1 MENKHRTSS
10 KLSRK
15 EQDMEM
21 LRVYAEDEVEWT
33 CILCAWND
41 LDRFHRLRTVQAED
55 FRVEQVRRAYRAMCA
70 VVRESQTI
78 DMMRVILFLRS
89 SGAEADYATSEELLR
104 LEEQARHVYVT
115 DDEFGALIRQV
126 KKIAL
131 QRRLL
136 STFNVLLQSTQRP
149 DLTVGEIRN
158 LVATSIENSFLGY
171 TDERSAYTTR
181 EGMDMLAEELLLR
194 EQEPGSTG
202 GRIIPLGWRD
212 LAPLVP
218 GAIRGQTI
226 VVLARSSMGKSAFTL
241 QLCRN
246 LARRAKTLLVS
257 LEVGVVDICRRLSSQ
272 ELQIPAKSLRA
283 KDVLGLREAEQAEWN
298 RQSPNPGATLVEI
311 PGMNLLLDKP
321 KYSTVEA
328 FIRHVKLVKMAHPDL
343 AVVAIDYAQQLAR
356 KEPTPQA
363 EASARLKTFALQEG
377 LVIIEAL
384 QAPTELDQR
393 KDTRPYA
400 SDIRFSKSWEQDA
413 DIILALWRP
422 GFYDKSDQQDQ
433 GESWCFVRKN
443 RDGETGEVPLL
454 WVGATTSFLDL
465 KQPLTPEQIER
476 INKAARQGSLYE
488 DEPESLYD
496 VPPMY

>member
-1 MENKHRTSS
+1 MAKHRLSPE
-10 KLSRK
+10 LSRK

-21 LRVYAEDEVEWT
+21 LRAYAENEIEWT

-41 LDRFHRLRTVQAED
+41 LDRFHRLRTVQADD
-55 FRVEQVRRAYRAMCA
+55 FRVDQVKRAYRAMCA

-89 SGAEADYATSEELLR
+89 SGAEADYATAEELLR
-104 LEEQARHVYVT
+104 WEEQGRHYTVT
-115 DDEFGALIRQV
+115 DAEYGALLRQV

-136 STFNVLLQSTQRP
+136 FCFNALLQSTQRP
-149 DLTVGEIRN
+149 DLTASEIRTQ
-158 LVATSIENSFLGY
+158 VTSQIENAFAGY

-181 EGMDMLAEELLLR
+181 EGMDQLIEELLLR
-194 EQEPGSTG
+194 EQDPGSTG
-202 GRIIPLGWRD
+202 GRAIPMGWRD
-212 LAPLVP
+212 LHPIVP

-246 LARRAKTLLVS
+246 LARRGKTLLVS

-272 ELQIPAKSLRA
+272 ELQVPAKQLRA
-283 KDVLGLREAEQAEWN
+283 VDVIGLREAEEAEEQ
-298 RQSPNPGATLVEI
+298 RAAGSPIERLVHI
-311 PGMNLLLDKP
+311 PGLNLLLDKP
-321 KYSTVEA
+321 KYSTVDA
-328 FIRHVKLVKMAHPDL
+328 FIRHVKMVKLAHPDL

-377 LVIIEAL
+377 LVIVEAL

-433 GESWCFVRKN
+433 AEAWCYVRKN
-443 RDGETGEVPLL
+443 RDGETGEVPLY
-454 WVGATTSFLDL
+454 WNGATTSFLDI
-465 KQPLTPEQIER
+465 KKPLTQEQIDR
-476 INKAARQGSLYE
+476 INQAARQGHLG
-488 DEPESLYD
+488 DDIPEK
-496 VPPMY
+496 MF

>member
-1 MENKHRTSS
+1 
-10 KLSRK
+10 
-15 EQDMEM
+15 
-21 LRVYAEDEVEWT
+21 
-33 CILCAWND
+33 
-41 LDRFHRLRTVQAED
+41 
-55 FRVEQVRRAYRAMCA
+55 
-70 VVRESQTI
+70 
-78 DMMRVILFLRS
+78 
-89 SGAEADYATSEELLR
+89 
-104 LEEQARHVYVT
+104 
-115 DDEFGALIRQV
+115 
-126 KKIAL
+126 
-131 QRRLL
+131 
-136 STFNVLLQSTQRP
+136 
-149 DLTVGEIRN
+149 
-158 LVATSIENSFLGY
+158 
-171 TDERSAYTTR
+171 
-181 EGMDMLAEELLLR
+181 
-194 EQEPGSTG
+194 
-202 GRIIPLGWRD
+202 
-212 LAPLVP
+212 
-218 GAIRGQTI
+218 
-226 VVLARSSMGKSAFTL
+226 
-241 QLCRN
+241 
-246 LARRAKTLLVS
+246 
-257 LEVGVVDICRRLSSQ
+257 
-272 ELQIPAKSLRA
+272 
-283 KDVLGLREAEQAEWN
+283 
-298 RQSPNPGATLVEI
+298 
-311 PGMNLLLDKP
+311 MNLLLDKP
-321 KYSTVEA
+321 KYSSVDA

-454 WVGATTSFLDL
+454 WVGSTTSFLDL

-476 INKAARQGSLYE
+476 INQAARQGSLYD